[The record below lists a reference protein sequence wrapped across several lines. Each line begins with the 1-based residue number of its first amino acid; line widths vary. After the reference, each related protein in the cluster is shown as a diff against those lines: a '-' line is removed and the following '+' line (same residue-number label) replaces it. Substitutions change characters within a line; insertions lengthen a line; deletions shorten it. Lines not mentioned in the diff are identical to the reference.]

1 MVYFDSIWC
10 VGVTGPRDLYS
21 AASPGPRPEQP
32 LSVADRPYGFRIWF
46 SRLISSVPH
55 WIRREQLKK
64 RHSDPFRPFRS
75 NPYQLAARCS
85 VGATPISCG
94 SARRVPN
101 LVFSLDLVCPTLGQ
115 TRSGEKTTFRP
126 FSSVSEQPLPV
137 GFPVLGRS
145 NPYQLRIGP

>member
-32 LSVADRPYGFRIWF
+32 LSVADRPVGFQIWF

-75 NPYQLAARCS
+75 NPYQLAARRS
-85 VGATPISCG
+85 PGATPISCG

-115 TRSGEKTTFRP
+115 TRTVEKTTFGP
-126 FSSVSEQPLPV
+126 FRQLIGVIPA
-137 GFPVLGRS
+137 RS
-145 NPYQLRIGP
+145 NPYQLQIGP